1 MPGALRPP
9 NILLLFC
16 DQLRADVLGCYG
28 HPFAVTPAI
37 DGLAARGTVFDS
49 AYTPS
54 PVCVPA
60 RCSLVF
66 GAEPGETG
74 CHDNGFPMPGDPPS
88 LMSRLAD
95 QGYRTHG
102 VGKMHFSGRP
112 PERWGFHTRD
122 VGEEFGTAAG
132 DDYVRFLAERGY
144 GHVERPHGLRSE
156 MYYLPQLSP
165 VPEQLHYS
173 HWVADRSLDFLRTR
187 PRDQPF
193 FLWSSFIHP
202 HPPFAPPSPW
212 HRLYPPALMP
222 DPRRP
227 PSGAELLTVHNIK
240 QNRYKFR
247 DGGEDRR
254 LRQLIIAYYLA
265 CVSFVDAQ
273 IGRILAALAATGELA
288 DTLVLLSAD
297 HGEFLGDYGCFG
309 KRSFLDPAARVP
321 LVCTGP
327 GFPPGR
333 SRALA
338 SLIDVL
344 PTLLAA
350 AGERE
355 GAATR
360 EGRPLQ
366 DAGQA
371 ARTAVYGQLQRGEV
385 GLYLAMTRRWKYV
398 YSAAD
403 RREYLLDR
411 VRDPHETM
419 NLAYN
424 AYCREPLLAMRER
437 AAGHFDELSSV
448 DFDAVAENRPLSLG
462 DDAEAAT
469 MPAIARDPDAGFLL
483 IPDDDPIPVGD
494 SVPDRPDSFARY
506 RSRFEAA
513 PEPEGLP

>member
-254 LRQLIIAYYLA
+254 GGHRGAGGHA
-265 CVSFVDAQ
+265 GPAQ
-273 IGRILAALAATGELA
+273 CGPR
-288 DTLVLLSAD
+288 
-297 HGEFLGDYGCFG
+297 
-309 KRSFLDPAARVP
+309 RVP
-321 LVCTGP
+321 RGLRLFRQALLPRPGGTG
-327 GFPPGR
+327 
-333 SRALA
+333 
-338 SLIDVL
+338 
-344 PTLLAA
+344 A
-350 AGERE
+350 AGVHGSWLPARAVP
-355 GAATR
+355 GA
-360 EGRPLQ
+360 GI
-366 DAGQA
+366 
-371 ARTAVYGQLQRGEV
+371 
-385 GLYLAMTRRWKYV
+385 
-398 YSAAD
+398 AD
-403 RREYLLDR
+403 RR
-411 VRDPHETM
+411 
-419 NLAYN
+419 LAD
-424 AYCREPLLAMRER
+424 
-437 AAGHFDELSSV
+437 AAG
-448 DFDAVAENRPLSLG
+448 RG
-462 DDAEAAT
+462 
-469 MPAIARDPDAGFLL
+469 G
-483 IPDDDPIPVGD
+483 
-494 SVPDRPDSFARY
+494 
-506 RSRFEAA
+506 
-513 PEPEGLP
+513 